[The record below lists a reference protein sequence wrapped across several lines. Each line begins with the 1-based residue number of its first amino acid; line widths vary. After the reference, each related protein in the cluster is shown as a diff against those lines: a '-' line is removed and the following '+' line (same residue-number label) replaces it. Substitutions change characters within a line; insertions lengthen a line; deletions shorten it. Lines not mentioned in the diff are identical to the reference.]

1 MPSRRAYLGSLVAGG
16 FVGLAGCSDASS
28 VSENWPRT
36 GYDDGNTSDVT
47 HWDGPGATLGE
58 AWRAE
63 IPDGGYHSTPAVAD
77 GNLYLGYG
85 SGRGVGPPAEVGIR
99 VLDAATGE
107 RIRDIP
113 VSTYRGDRLSETL
126 YRDSIVASD
135 GAVYVL
141 SFDGVYSYEPDGE
154 ERWYCSIDGSPNR
167 TNQRAGHPVVVDGVV
182 YAPTASVTEATDGV
196 EGLLAIDDDSGD
208 VLWRYEVPSDADQ
221 GWTFSAAFAD
231 ELVYVSILDQ
241 GVVAINTTA
250 GDVEWRRNA
259 PVYGPSTVVDGRLFA
274 SLHFGAESGIVG
286 VDAKTGDEL
295 WFREG
300 PGERLNRE
308 IAAAN
313 GNIYCREQLHD
324 VVCRDGES
332 GEERW
337 RYSEAESVSVGRP
350 VVTDNALYVGADLG
364 GDRDAGVLCLDPE
377 TGTRIGFIGLS
388 TNAGIRGMLAA
399 SAERLFLN
407 TSNGL
412 VYGLDSCSVDF
423 GGHCLY

>member
-1 MPSRRAYLGSLVAGG
+1 MLSRRTYLGSLVAGG
-16 FVGLAGCSDASS
+16 FVGLAGCSDAGS
-28 VSENWPRT
+28 VSGSWPRA

-47 HWDGPGATLGE
+47 QWDGPGATLGE

-107 RIRDIP
+107 TVRDIP
-113 VSTYRGDRLSETL
+113 VSTYRGDRSSETL

-141 SFDGVYSYEPDGE
+141 SFDGVYSYDLDGE
-154 ERWYCSIDGSPNR
+154 ERWHCSIDGSPNK
-167 TNQRAGHPVVVDGVV
+167 TIQQAGHPVVADGVV
-182 YAPTASVTEATDGV
+182 YAPTASFTESTDGT

-208 VLWRYEVPSDADQ
+208 VLWRYEVPSDVDQ
-221 GWTFSAAFAD
+221 GWTFSAALAD
-231 ELVYVSILDQ
+231 QLVYVSMLYG
-241 GVVAINTTA
+241 GVVALRAAT
-250 GDVEWRRNA
+250 GDIEWERTL
-259 PVYGPSTVVDGRLFA
+259 PVDGPPTVANGRLFVPGRPSDES
-274 SLHFGAESGIVG
+274 SLIALDSETGADVWRRG
-286 VDAKTGDEL
+286 
-295 WFREG
+295 G
-300 PGERLNRE
+300 PGEWLGRE

-313 GNIYCREQLHD
+313 GDIYCRERLHT

-332 GEERW
+332 GDERW
-337 RYSEAESVSVGRP
+337 RYTDAESVSLGRP
-350 VVTDNALYVGADLG
+350 VVTDGTLYVGADPG
-364 GDRDAGVLCLDPE
+364 SDRDAGVLSLDPE
-377 TGTRIGFIGLS
+377 TGDRTGFIGLS
-388 TNAGIRGMLAA
+388 TNAGIRGRLAA

-407 TSNGL
+407 ASNGL
-412 VYGLDSCSVDF
+412 VFGLDACSVDV